1 METRES
7 RTDHTFLAAMALV
20 VIGAVG
26 GFLLGVEATSRYYRW
41 SSTTLGGEALM
52 AAAYASLL
60 IGGPVGGLIGVGAS
74 ALASRWLAARSSG
87 PATAALVITAGALV
101 ALVVKLANGW

>member
-7 RTDHTFLAAMALV
+7 RTDYTVLAATALV

-26 GFLLGVEATSRYYRW
+26 GFLLGVEGTSRYYRW
-41 SSTTLGGEALM
+41 SSSTLGGEALM

-60 IGGPVGGLIGVGAS
+60 IGGPVGGLIGIAAGVI
-74 ALASRWLAARSSG
+74 ASRRFADRLSRA
-87 PATAALVITAGALV
+87 ATAALVIAAGALV
-101 ALVVKLANGW
+101 AVVVKLANGW